1 MRGTDFPASKYPK
14 LHAFVERVHALPA
27 YKVALGKGGKW
38 LAGCSCGFPADVR
51 TSL

>member
-1 MRGTDFPASKYPK
+1 MRGTDFPAGKYPK

-38 LAGCSCGFPADVR
+38 LAGCSCGFPADVQ